1 MLVGTNIQGLNNGAI
16 ESKFNFEV
24 GCCDLWAMKEIQS
37 WYDCKPIIFLIPLS
51 YPPKYQYFIKKKNKN
66 PWIFAIQSKYGGSD
80 TCSIHLTF

>member
-51 YPPKYQYFIKKKNKN
+51 YPPKYQYFIKKKKKKKTLEFLLYKANMV
-66 PWIFAIQSKYGGSD
+66 D
-80 TCSIHLTF
+80 LIHAPFI